1 MDSILGQETK
11 IPHAVPNGQKKKKKI
26 RHSSRVRGS
35 RCKEESLENAG
46 TNTKNAEW
54 ELYPEGIL
62 G

>member
-1 MDSILGQETK
+1 MPCLMAK
-11 IPHAVPNGQKKKKKI
+11 KKKKKI